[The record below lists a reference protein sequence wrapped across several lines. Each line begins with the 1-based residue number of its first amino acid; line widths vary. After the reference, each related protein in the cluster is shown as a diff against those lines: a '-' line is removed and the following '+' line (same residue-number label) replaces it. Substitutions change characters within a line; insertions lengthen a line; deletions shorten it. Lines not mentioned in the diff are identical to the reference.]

1 MAGTEDSADEASS
14 TPAPPM
20 LRIVN
25 ADATPEEIA
34 AVVAVFASLGGGDGG
49 APTPRP
55 RPQWGAPHRHVRRQL
70 HHGAG
75 GWRSSSLPG

>member
-1 MAGTEDSADEASS
+1 MTGQ
-14 TPAPPM
+14 PPPSDDPRPT

-34 AVVAVFASLGGGDGG
+34 AVVAVFAGLGGDE
-49 APTPRP
+49 APTRRP
-55 RPQWGAPHRHVRRQL
+55 RAQWGAPHRHVRRPL
-70 HHGAG
+70 SHGAG